1 MSLINQKIN
10 NNNIF
15 RNNITIPNNSK
26 SSIYQ
31 NESLPTISYRK
42 IPRINKINNRHNI
55 NPIKSPKLNKYLRSD
70 LINPPSNDSIKHDFI
85 TKVIVENPPST
96 NDIIFIL
103 ENYLKKNN
111 SNSLYKS
118 YYEPNTMLFS
128 FEEEKVA
135 LDFINL
141 LFKEKK
147 TNPHFYKT
155 NITVNLTEKK
165 NKVKFPDINRKV
177 AKEVLGRLYYGFGYE
192 KKEKP
197 KKKIYGNF
205 SFGLE
210 SPFYYVNSKK
220 IKKSMSESNSK
231 EKNISSRI
239 LKEHKGDKFGYVG
252 YDGKPLKSYKNFKIN
267 VLNTSYKPM
276 SKFILRKDEKN
287 KWMSPL
293 DFKVY

>member
-10 NNNIF
+10 NNYIL
-15 RNNITIPNNSK
+15 RNNKTIPNNSK
-26 SSIYQ
+26 SSVYQ
-31 NESLPTISYRK
+31 NEFLPTISYRK
-42 IPRINKINNRHNI
+42 IPKINRINNRHNI
-55 NPIKSPKLNKYLRSD
+55 NPIKSPKLNKYLKSD

-85 TKVIVENPPST
+85 TKVFIENPPSP

-103 ENYLKKNN
+103 ENYLKRNN
-111 SNSLYKS
+111 INSLYKS
-118 YYEPNTMLFS
+118 DYEINTMIFS

-155 NITVNLTEKK
+155 KITVNLTEKK
-165 NKVKFPDINRKV
+165 NKVKFPDINNKV
-177 AKEVLGRLYYGFGYE
+177 AKEVLGRLYYGYGYE

-205 SFGLE
+205 SFGIE

-276 SKFILRKDEKN
+276 SKFILRKDDKK

-293 DFKVY
+293 DFKMY

>member
-10 NNNIF
+10 NNYIL
-15 RNNITIPNNSK
+15 RNNKTIPNNSK
-26 SSIYQ
+26 SSVYQ

-42 IPRINKINNRHNI
+42 IPKINRINNRHNI
-55 NPIKSPKLNKYLRSD
+55 NPIKSPKLNKYLKSD

-85 TKVIVENPPST
+85 TKVFIENPPSP

-103 ENYLKKNN
+103 ENYLKRNN
-111 SNSLYKS
+111 INSLYKS
-118 YYEPNTMLFS
+118 DYEINTMIFS

-165 NKVKFPDINRKV
+165 NKVKFPDINNKV
-177 AKEVLGRLYYGFGYE
+177 AKEVLGRLYYGYGYE

-205 SFGLE
+205 SFGIE

-276 SKFILRKDEKN
+276 SKFILRKDDKK

-293 DFKVY
+293 DFKMY

>member
-10 NNNIF
+10 NNYIL
-15 RNNITIPNNSK
+15 RNNKTIPNNSK
-26 SSIYQ
+26 SSVYQ

-42 IPRINKINNRHNI
+42 IPKINRINNRHNI
-55 NPIKSPKLNKYLRSD
+55 NPIKSPKLNKYLKSD

-85 TKVIVENPPST
+85 TKVFIENPPSP

-103 ENYLKKNN
+103 ENYLKRNN
-111 SNSLYKS
+111 INSLYKS
-118 YYEPNTMLFS
+118 DYEINTMIFS

-155 NITVNLTEKK
+155 NITVYLTEKK
-165 NKVKFPDINRKV
+165 NKVKFPDINKKV
-177 AKEVLGRLYYGFGYE
+177 AKEVLGRLYYGYGYE

-205 SFGLE
+205 SFGIE

-252 YDGKPLKSYKNFKIN
+252 YDGKPLKSYKNLKIN

-276 SKFILRKDEKN
+276 SKFILRKDDKK

-293 DFKVY
+293 DFKMY

>member
-10 NNNIF
+10 NNYIL
-15 RNNITIPNNSK
+15 RNNKTIPNNSK
-26 SSIYQ
+26 SSVYQ

-42 IPRINKINNRHNI
+42 IPKINRINNRHNI
-55 NPIKSPKLNKYLRSD
+55 NPIKSPKLNKYLKSD

-85 TKVIVENPPST
+85 TKVFIENPPSP

-103 ENYLKKNN
+103 ENYLKRNN
-111 SNSLYKS
+111 INSLYKS
-118 YYEPNTMLFS
+118 DYEINTMIFS

-165 NKVKFPDINRKV
+165 NKVKFPDINNKA
-177 AKEVLGRLYYGFGYE
+177 AKEVLGRLYYGYGYE

-205 SFGLE
+205 SFGIE

-276 SKFILRKDEKN
+276 SKFILRKDDKK

-293 DFKVY
+293 DFKMY

>member
-10 NNNIF
+10 NNYIL
-15 RNNITIPNNSK
+15 RNNKTIPNNSK
-26 SSIYQ
+26 SSVYQ

-42 IPRINKINNRHNI
+42 IPKINRINNRHNI
-55 NPIKSPKLNKYLRSD
+55 NPIKSPKLNKYLKSD

-85 TKVIVENPPST
+85 TKVFIENPPSP

-103 ENYLKKNN
+103 ENYLKRNN
-111 SNSLYKS
+111 INSLYKS
-118 YYEPNTMLFS
+118 DYEINTMIFS

-165 NKVKFPDINRKV
+165 NKVKFPDINNKV
-177 AKEVLGRLYYGFGYE
+177 AKEVLGRLYYGCGYE

-205 SFGLE
+205 SFGIE

-276 SKFILRKDEKN
+276 SKFILRKDDKK

-293 DFKVY
+293 DFKMY